1 MFLVDVGRIV
11 EIVVDG
17 IALGRSFL
25 QTHVLCVQA
34 LHLEAQ
40 LLDALL
46 VILLFDLQH
55 FHVESLLHLLLLQF
69 FPQSLHF
76 HLQRLHLF
84 AVVMHHRWRRHFGGL
99 KVLDWKFFGSI
110 RYTFQ

>member
-1 MFLVDVGRIV
+1 MFLVDGGRIV

-84 AVVMHHRWRRHFGGL
+84 AVVGRHFGGL